1 MTPPRAL
8 KLEEVNDLLLFWQ
21 QHAPHRVPLLEAAF
35 ARFITLGEVVRD
47 GGAPLEEMAKRGL
60 PGLVLVGDDDG
71 LDAGPRGW
79 ACARLLTRWAAG
91 AVIHGAAGTVETYR
105 DAVRLAVCSERV
117 VLVETG
123 SANLMAWH
131 RLFADAGVP
140 TVNIYSSE
148 APHPVAVPRETM
160 H

>member
-35 ARFITLGEVVRD
+35 ARFITLGEVARD
-47 GGAPLEEMAKRGL
+47 GGAPLAEMEKRGL
-60 PGLVLVGDDDG
+60 PSLILVGDDDG
-71 LDAGPRGW
+71 LDTGPRGW
-79 ACARLLTRWAAG
+79 ACARVLTRWAKG

-105 DAVRLAVCSERV
+105 DAVRLSVFSRRV
-117 VLVETG
+117 VLVEAG

-140 TVNIYSSE
+140 TVNIYPSKG
-148 APHPVAVPRETM
+148 PHPVAMPREKM